1 MKKSIKIIGLLAF
14 ALSYST
20 LVSCK
25 LSTGDLAKQVQE
37 NMVETWKENG
47 VGLKIAKDL
56 LLVKK
61 SDTEYSG
68 LVTVSAEGETEQVTV
83 NVIYDGESFSWTIED
98 F

>member
-1 MKKSIKIIGLLAF
+1 MRKSIKIIGLLAF
-14 ALSYST
+14 MLSCSM

-25 LSTGDLAKQVQE
+25 LSTEDLAKQVQE
-37 NMVETWKENG
+37 NMIETWKENSID
-47 VGLKIAKDL
+47 LKVTKDL

-68 LVTVSAEGETEQVTV
+68 LVTLSTEGETEQVTV
-83 NVIYDGESFSWTIED
+83 NVLYDGNSFSWKIEG